1 MREREESEKDWLPL
15 ITVII
20 LVIGIAGG
28 GLWWLVL
35 GAENSEEETSVI
47 EGAVVVESAVGEGA
61 SQAIE
66 VVEDSPEVLENLGV
80 KVTAIRPEMV
90 AEQIAKILESGDLG
104 SASEVFGGANGGL
117 SPKALAQLQAMAGEQ
132 GLQLQQV
139 REVGELEINRRKRF
153 ALEWDGDV
161 SPLFLD
167 VVRGANGTWSVET
180 ARLPQAGGE
189 LELSA
194 LGEGSLA
201 EGEPRS
207 VSNITDYSDSL
218 SVSDSFLQ
226 AALKQDFTV
235 AKSFVDTGGV
245 SDAKIAA
252 MCILFEEGQ
261 YRLNPAKPLRAMFNR
276 EKTAGFL
283 ANVLTNEADSPA
295 QFGVNLKREAGDD
308 EWKVSEINLDSLL
321 ADYARRVAGGDVYYT
336 PLVPNPKGGDTL
348 VIFFGFDEE
357 ELAPRTERQLQIV
370 ADILRTDPNRKLTI
384 SGHADS
390 LGSDNY
396 NRKLSEKRAAAVRNY
411 LSAKGVNREQ
421 IVSVGAGESQPR
433 RPNETEKGEDNPEGR
448 RANRRTEIY
457 LDF

>member
-1 MREREESEKDWLPL
+1 
-15 ITVII
+15 
-20 LVIGIAGG
+20 
-28 GLWWLVL
+28 
-35 GAENSEEETSVI
+35 
-47 EGAVVVESAVGEGA
+47 
-61 SQAIE
+61 
-66 VVEDSPEVLENLGV
+66 V

-90 AEQIAKILESGDLG
+90 AEQIAKILESGDLA

-235 AKSFVDTGGV
+235 AKSFVDTEGV

-283 ANVLTNEADSPA
+283 ANVLTNEVDRPA
-295 QFGVNLKREAGDD
+295 QFGVNLKRETGDD

-390 LGSDNY
+390 LGSDDY

-411 LSAKGVNREQ
+411 LSAKGVNSEQ